1 MVAAT
6 IPVKAELEEESIGA
20 LGAPFVL
27 GPGAVAVNSAVTTV
41 V

>member
-6 IPVKAELEEESIGA
+6 VPVRAELEEESTGA

-27 GPGAVAVNSAVTTV
+27 DPGAVAVTSAVRTV
-41 V
+41 A